1 MHVFNESNVFILFHF
16 LWGCYGG
23 ALVFLGGA
31 GAPASPS
38 LAPPMD
44 LENTF
49 INTPSRVLL
58 KELDAARSALNQI
71 LTRKASLLFARQR
84 LYEYGNK
91 PGRLLA
97 RLAWGRNEASMI
109 SSLKDGNGS
118 LTHDSKQINT
128 IMRVLSEVVLFRD

>member
-1 MHVFNESNVFILFHF
+1 MEKQLD
-16 LWGCYGG
+16 LER
-23 ALVFLGGA
+23 LVKH
-31 GAPASPS
+31 
-38 LAPPMD
+38 

-49 INTPSRVLL
+49 INTPSRVLR

-97 RLAWGRNEASMI
+97 RLARGRNEASYLLCTSCLCYYQWPSL
-109 SSLKDGNGS
+109 SSFSVGVRYKARLPAVPSPFCFNSG
-118 LTHDSKQINT
+118 TPC
-128 IMRVLSEVVLFRD
+128 RDY